1 MHRLLVTSFLAVCA
15 CTTMNRT
22 LPAAKAPLDYPPSR
36 REPVVDVLHGERVSD
51 PYRWLED
58 ASQPEVKAWMEAQD
72 RIARSHLSRLPD
84 RDAIA
89 SRARELLYV
98 ESAGVPVK
106 RRDRLFFLRRAATQ
120 EKAVL
125 WVKDG
130 AERERVLLDPNG
142 WSEDGS
148 VSLGGWEP
156 SWDGRRVAYQ
166 VKPNNSDEAILHVIA
181 VDAGV
186 VSEVDRIPGAKYA
199 RPSWT
204 PDGEGFY
211 YTWIPTDPSIPV
223 DERPGWQEVRFHRLG
238 EDPAKDAV
246 VRPRNGDPTTFVSA
260 HVSRDGRLLVVTLAH
275 GWSATDVWVRD
286 LSAGDGAPLVPI
298 AVGRPHIYDVL
309 PHAGRLFVRTND
321 GAARWRVV
329 AIDPARP
336 GRDQWTEVIPEREAT
351 LQGLD
356 VVGGHLALSYLERA
370 ASRLEIRSLAGD
382 HVRTVPLPALGIA
395 SQLSGE
401 EDEDEAFFSF
411 ESFTIPREIHRT
423 SIRSGATS
431 RWFALDVPVD
441 PSRYEITQVMV
452 PSKDGTQVSMF
463 IVHARG
469 AKRDGSSPTLLY
481 GYGGFQVAMTP
492 SFRAS
497 IYPWLER
504 GGVWALANL
513 RGGSE
518 YGEEWHQGGMR
529 ERKQNT
535 FDDFV
540 AAAEHLVREGWTAP
554 SRLAIQGG
562 SNGGLL
568 VGAAMTQRPDLF
580 RAVLCEVPLLDMIR
594 YHRFGSGRTWVE
606 EYGSADDPALFRAI
620 RAYSPY
626 HRVEEGTEYPATL
639 ILSAD
644 ADDRVD
650 PMHARKFAAA
660 LQHASRGGPVLL
672 RIERNAGHGG
682 ADLLR
687 SEVEKI
693 ADRYA
698 FLLSQMR

>member
-1 MHRLLVTSFLAVCA
+1 MRPS
-15 CTTMNRT
+15 
-22 LPAAKAPLDYPPSR
+22 PKAAAAPPEYPSSLR
-36 REPVVDVLHGERVSD
+36 GDVVDVLHGERVAD

-58 ASQPEVKAWMEAQD
+58 ASRPEVKDWMAAQD
-72 RIARSHLSRLPD
+72 GLARRWLGRLPGRDDIAR
-84 RDAIA
+84 
-89 SRARELLYV
+89 RAQELLYV

-106 RRDRLFFLRRAATQ
+106 RGERLFFMRRAARQ

-130 AERERVLLDPNG
+130 AAPERVLLDPNG
-142 WSEDGS
+142 WSRDGS
-148 VSLGGWEP
+148 VALGGWEP
-156 SWDGRRVAYQ
+156 SWDGRRLAYQ
-166 VKPNNSDEAILHVIA
+166 VKPNNSDEAILHVVA
-181 VDAGV
+181 VDSGE
-186 VSEVDRIPGAKYA
+186 VSQVDEIPGAKYA
-199 RPSWT
+199 SPSWT
-204 PDGEGFY
+204 PDGGGFY
-211 YTWIPTDPSIPV
+211 YTWIPSDPRIPV

-238 EDPAKDAV
+238 EDPSRDAV
-246 VRPRNGDPTTFVSA
+246 IRERNGDPTTFVQA
-260 HVSRDGRLLVVTLAH
+260 QVSRDGRLLVVTLAH

-286 LSAGDGAPLVPI
+286 LRAGDAAPLVPV
-298 AVGRPHIYDVL
+298 AVGRPHIYDVW
-309 PHAGRLFVRTND
+309 PYAGRLFIRTND
-321 GAARWRVV
+321 GAPLWRVV
-329 AIDPARP
+329 VVDPARP
-336 GRDQWTEVIPEREAT
+336 EPEHWTEIVPEREAT
-351 LQGLD
+351 LQGLS

-370 ASRLEIRSLAGD
+370 ASRLEIRTIDGRA
-382 HVRTVPLPALGIA
+382 VRTIPLPSLGIA
-395 SQLSGE
+395 SQPSGE
-401 EDEDEAFFSF
+401 EDEDEAFYSF

-423 SIRSGATS
+423 SIRDGNGS
-431 RWFALDVPVD
+431 RWFKLDVPVD
-441 PSRYEITQVMV
+441 PGRYQITQATF
-452 PSKDGTQVSMF
+452 PSRDGTPVSMF

-469 AKRDGSSPTLLY
+469 AKRDGTSPALLY
-481 GYGGFQVAMTP
+481 GYGGFQVPMTP

-504 GGVWALANL
+504 GGIWAVANL

-518 YGEEWHQGGMR
+518 YGEAWHQGGMR

-535 FDDFV
+535 FDDFI

-554 SRLAIQGG
+554 ARLAIQGG

-568 VGAAMTQRPDLF
+568 VGAALTQRPDLF
-580 RAVLCEVPLLDMIR
+580 RVALCEVPLLDMVR
-594 YHRFGSGRTWVE
+594 YHRFGSGRTWIQ
-606 EYGSADDPALFRAI
+606 EYGSADDPALFAAI

-626 HRVEEGTEYPATL
+626 HHVEDGKAYPATL
-639 ILSAD
+639 LLSAD

-672 RIERNAGHGG
+672 RIEANAGHGG

-698 FLLSQMR
+698 FALSQMN